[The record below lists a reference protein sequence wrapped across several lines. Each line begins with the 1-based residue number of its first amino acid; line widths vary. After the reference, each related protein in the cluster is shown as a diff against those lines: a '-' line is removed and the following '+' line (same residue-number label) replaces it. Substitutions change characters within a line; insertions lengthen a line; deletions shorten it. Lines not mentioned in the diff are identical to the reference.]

1 MDNTGHMIQMGVSL
15 SIVYRI
21 ACQILPTLLPL
32 IDSGGNWFGIVV
44 LRLLDLFVMLEF
56 RELDLFV
63 MLEFREPDSF
73 VMLEFREPDSFVMLE
88 FSIVSLEGIF
98 IVVLPV
104 WLELEDVEM
113 MDAPTKSLV
122 TEEIVLHVPP
132 EGNSPN
138 TI

>member
-56 RELDLFV
+56 
-63 MLEFREPDSF
+63 
-73 VMLEFREPDSFVMLE
+73 
-88 FSIVSLEGIF
+88 SIVSLDGIF